1 MPTSNPDSPF
11 LTHSKL
17 DERGTH
23 SAAQVQK
30 DLDDFRKEEN
40 PSQKQRDNLLES
52 LAASSIDVAIF
63 NRSRAE
69 SGQRIEVAITEGF
82 SKVTERQDITN
93 GRINSLQE
101 WRQRKNDLDT
111 EQSRMISEL
120 SDLHAETLDVLKD
133 IKYRLAK
140 LEETDQKLE
149 TEVHAQ
155 ITKLE
160 ETDQSFSVVI
170 TKLKNWKLRIVA
182 VSLVLL
188 FLFKNDFIQI
198 PDKYIRSA
206 EKTQKI
212 EKTNSK

>member
-1 MPTSNPDSPF
+1 MSLPNPNSPF

-63 NRSRAE
+63 NKSRAE
-69 SGQRIEVAITEGF
+69 AGQRIEAAITEGF
-82 SKVTERQDITN
+82 AKVTERQDITN

-111 EQSRMISEL
+111 EQSRMIAEL

-198 PDKYIRSA
+198 PDKYIRSE